1 LLSKT
6 TNPRVEKHPT
16 QAFLCK
22 VDNLL
27 PPDWLIVSCDR
38 SGQYRIWRVLFH
50 PRLPW
55 PSKQIMSAP
64 TPLCPKKA
72 VPPPSPPPPG
82 TATDLPPPPTCTLL
96 RQQTLLCCSSPNLT
110 LQPAKLSFLLLLLLY
125 CRRSSFKIH
134 AEIYYNYRIYV

>member
-16 QAFLCK
+16 QAFLCIL
-22 VDNLL
+22 DNLL

-82 TATDLPPPPTCTLL
+82 TATDLPPPTCTLL

>member
-1 LLSKT
+1 MLSKT

-16 QAFLCK
+16 QAFLCI

-55 PSKQIMSAP
+55 PSKQIC
-64 TPLCPKKA
+64 L
-72 VPPPSPPPPG
+72 PPPPCVPRKLSLLHP
-82 TATDLPPPPTCTLL
+82 LPRLVLLLTPPPTCTLL